1 MGVIPPHTG
10 GTGQCVETFGVVIT
24 GEQRGDDYLVGKD
37 KKKKKKEGCSRGS
50 TETNQ
55 TSTHEDMSSIPGLI

>member
-37 KKKKKKEGCSRGS
+37 KKKKKKKRRVFSWLNRNEP
-50 TETNQ
+50 
-55 TSTHEDMSSIPGLI
+55 D